1 MRDEASESDPQDPGY
16 AGVRDY
22 LLYSLSLPER
32 TLRSAS
38 GVVGGALR
46 ESASLLVPQA
56 FQSSKT
62 YEVFVRQMLDFLA
75 EGVGGVERTEDEN
88 APPVIENFV
97 ARKTVGNFIEMAGLA
112 TLHLSP
118 MMLLAI
124 VSDVAYGSQTYL
136 KELADQLKTQGVIDE
151 DSTIDHVDDLLIAV
165 KEAAGTTT
173 EVFNAPPLSI
183 QGLKQAVVET
193 RQAVQS
199 IDPTE
204 VIPQAEVKRL
214 WDDIHRIAADEGVH
228 PLAVSCA
235 MTLYSLER
243 IGSLGR
249 GALST
254 VTAAATLF
262 DRHVIDHYR
271 DALDDVRQK
280 GIYCSLAQTSEPYA
294 EAVWRNFSSEQ
305 ATITEDLLSGR
316 LVGRAWN
323 AARRWLGGGAKSESP
338 GERGSG
344 GAGEQESRGAGE

>member
-1 MRDEASESDPQDPGY
+1 MADEASSQPEPQDPGY
-16 AGVRDY
+16 AGVRDF

-75 EGVGGVERTEDEN
+75 EGVGGVERKEDET
-88 APPVIENFV
+88 APPPLDNFV
-97 ARKTVGNFIEMAGLA
+97 ARKAVGNFIEMAGLA

-124 VSDVAYGSQTYL
+124 ISDVAYGSQTYL
-136 KELADQLKTQGVIDE
+136 KELADQLKKQGVIDE
-151 DSTIDHVDDLLIAV
+151 DSTIDHVDDLLDAV
-165 KEAAGTTT
+165 KEAAGTTA

-183 QGLKQAVVET
+183 QGLKQAVDET
-193 RQAVQS
+193 RRAVQS
-199 IDPTE
+199 IDPTD

-214 WDDIHRIAADEGVH
+214 WDDIHQIAADEGVR
-228 PLAVSCA
+228 PLDVSCA

-254 VTAAATLF
+254 VTAAVTLF
-262 DRHVIDHYR
+262 DRHVIDHYA
-271 DALDDVRQK
+271 DALGDVRQK
-280 GIYCSLAQTSEPYA
+280 GLYRSLAETSKPYA

-305 ATITEDLLSGR
+305 TTITEDLLSGK
-316 LVGRAWN
+316 LVGRACS
-323 AARRWLGGGAKSESP
+323 AARRWLGGGEEP
-338 GERGSG
+338 GS
-344 GAGEQESRGAGE
+344 QPS

>member
-1 MRDEASESDPQDPGY
+1 MADEASSQPEPRDPGY
-16 AGVRDY
+16 AGVRDF

-62 YEVFVRQMLDFLA
+62 YEVMVRQMLDFLA
-75 EGVGGVERTEDEN
+75 EGVGGVERQEDED

-112 TLHLSP
+112 TLHVSP

-136 KELADQLKTQGVIDE
+136 KELADQLKKQGVIDE
-151 DSTIDHVDDLLIAV
+151 DSTVDHVDDLLVAV
-165 KEAAGTTT
+165 KQAAGTTA
-173 EVFNAPPLSI
+173 EVFNAPPLSVE
-183 QGLKQAVVET
+183 GLKQAVDET

-199 IDPTE
+199 IDPTR

-214 WDDIHRIAADEGVH
+214 WDDIHQIADDEGVN
-228 PLAVSCA
+228 PLAISCA
-235 MTLYSLER
+235 MTLYSLDK
-243 IGSLGR
+243 IGSLGW

-254 VTAAATLF
+254 VTAAGTLF
-262 DRHVIDHYR
+262 DRHVIHHYT
-271 DALDDVRQK
+271 DALDDIRQK
-280 GIYCSLAQTSEPYA
+280 GIYRSLAETSKPYA
-294 EAVWRNFSSEQ
+294 AAVWRNFSSDR
-305 ATITEDLLSGR
+305 ATITEDLLSGK

-323 AARRWLGGGAKSESP
+323 AARRWLGGGEEAEPEPS
-338 GERGSG
+338 
-344 GAGEQESRGAGE
+344 

>member
-1 MRDEASESDPQDPGY
+1 
-16 AGVRDY
+16 
-22 LLYSLSLPER
+22 
-32 TLRSAS
+32 
-38 GVVGGALR
+38 
-46 ESASLLVPQA
+46 
-56 FQSSKT
+56 
-62 YEVFVRQMLDFLA
+62 
-75 EGVGGVERTEDEN
+75 
-88 APPVIENFV
+88 
-97 ARKTVGNFIEMAGLA
+97 VGNFIEMAGLA

-151 DSTIDHVDDLLIAV
+151 DSTIDHVDDLLAAV

-173 EVFNAPPLSI
+173 GVFNAPPLSI

-280 GIYCSLAQTSEPYA
+280 GIYCSLAETSEPYA
-294 EAVWRNFSSEQ
+294 EAVWRNFSSER

-323 AARRWLGGGAKSESP
+323 AARRWLGGGEKSEP
-338 GERGSG
+338 PE
-344 GAGEQESRGAGE
+344 EQENGGRREPGSLGV